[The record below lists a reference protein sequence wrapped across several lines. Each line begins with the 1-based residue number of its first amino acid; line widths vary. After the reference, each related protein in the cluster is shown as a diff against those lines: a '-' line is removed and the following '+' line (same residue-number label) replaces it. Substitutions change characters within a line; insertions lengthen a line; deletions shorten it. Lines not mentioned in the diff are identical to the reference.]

1 MMPFMGFIR
10 DLGILFSAER
20 YACLGTVLKYFVSE
34 VK

>member
-10 DLGILFSAER
+10 DLGILFSAKR
-20 YACLGTVLKYFVSE
+20 YACLGTVLKYFASE